1 MESQLL
7 EATDFLLYLTVM
19 NTFLY
24 LMLLLNN
31 ETMQVDFPVINK
43 VNIRKSP
50 LNLPAVTCQTT
61 IRCVAVVLDN
71 IFANYYKM
79 LRSNLTKN
87 RASSQMAMF
96 CETE

>member
-7 EATDFLLYLTVM
+7 EATDFLLYLMVM

-24 LMLLLNN
+24 VMLLLNN
-31 ETMQVDFPVINK
+31 ETVQVVFPVINK
-43 VNIRKSP
+43 VNIHKSP

-61 IRCVAVVLDN
+61 IRCVAVVLNN
-71 IFANYYKM
+71 IFANDYKM
-79 LRSNLTKN
+79 LRSNLTKK
-87 RASSQMAMF
+87 RARSKIVML